1 MIRFEDCSCCTYT
14 ICANSERVTL
24 SQIPL
29 LFLNNF
35 LLLIQCSVVFG
46 GRYMCIC
53 QTCVSVQVCS
63 FLQSF
68 PCHLQRHNYTIY
80 MYVLLSQKMYLV
92 QFWEFWK
99 NKKIKKKKTAFSQ
112 GKRVRHWSMAVAWI
126 FKVNFFSGESNIH
139 HKLQLLEP

>member
-99 NKKIKKKKTAFSQ
+99 NKKIKKKKNSFFPRQKGQTLEY
-112 GKRVRHWSMAVAWI
+112 GCGM
-126 FKVNFFSGESNIH
+126 NFQS
-139 HKLQLLEP
+139 KLFLRWKQYSP